1 MNLEVVYKLF
11 KSAIMTAGEMP
22 DDKNYRTETDILGLM
37 QLSVDSLTG
46 IHTVRA
52 LGNFDLV
59 GGHVNN
65 GLIRSYGLVKLACVA
80 TNAELGYID
89 ADIASAIKQA
99 CEELSS
105 GSLNAEPIA
114 ALQGGAGTSTNMYV
128 NELIA
133 NRALIILG
141 KKTTDHNI
149 ISPLDHVN
157 KHQSTNDTYPT
168 ALRIA
173 AMYALSRLEQAV
185 SELADEFQKK
195 EQLFADV
202 VKLGRTQLQDAVA
215 ITVGREMGSY
225 AEAFSRDRW
234 RIYKCQERLRVVNLG
249 ATAIGTGLGAP
260 QKYIFKVVDNLRKI
274 TKLPLARAENL
285 VQATQNCDEIVEV
298 SGILK
303 ALAVNIFKITS
314 DLRLLSSGPDAGFG
328 ELKLP
333 LRQAGS
339 SIMPGK
345 VNPVIAEMAA
355 QVAIQAISRDAAI
368 SMAAMSGQLELN
380 AFMPCIAHNLLSM
393 LDELI
398 IACTKVRLL
407 LVQGL
412 EVDREKCE
420 KSLHSST
427 AIITAFINKI
437 GYEKASE
444 VAVKAVQEKKTV
456 KEILLAEKLC
466 TQEEYDQLTNAEAI
480 LALGFRE
487 KTNAN
492 DT

>member
-1 MNLEVVYKLF
+1 
-11 KSAIMTAGEMP
+11 
-22 DDKNYRTETDILGLM
+22 
-37 QLSVDSLTG
+37 
-46 IHTVRA
+46 
-52 LGNFDLV
+52 
-59 GGHVNN
+59 
-65 GLIRSYGLVKLACVA
+65 
-80 TNAELGYID
+80 
-89 ADIASAIKQA
+89 
-99 CEELSS
+99 
-105 GSLNAEPIA
+105 
-114 ALQGGAGTSTNMYV
+114 
-128 NELIA
+128 
-133 NRALIILG
+133 
-141 KKTTDHNI
+141 
-149 ISPLDHVN
+149 
-157 KHQSTNDTYPT
+157 
-168 ALRIA
+168 
-173 AMYALSRLEQAV
+173 
-185 SELADEFQKK
+185 
-195 EQLFADV
+195 
-202 VKLGRTQLQDAVA
+202 
-215 ITVGREMGSY
+215 
-225 AEAFSRDRW
+225 
-234 RIYKCQERLRVVNLG
+234 
-249 ATAIGTGLGAP
+249 
-260 QKYIFKVVDNLRKI
+260 
-274 TKLPLARAENL
+274 
-285 VQATQNCDEIVEV
+285 
-298 SGILK
+298 
-303 ALAVNIFKITS
+303 
-314 DLRLLSSGPDAGFG
+314 SSGPDAGFG

-456 KEILLAEKLC
+456 KEVLLAEKLC
-466 TQEEYDQLTNAEAI
+466 TQEEYDQLTSAEAI

>member
-1 MNLEVVYKLF
+1 
-11 KSAIMTAGEMP
+11 MP
-22 DDKNYRTETDILGLM
+22 DDKKYRTEADIIGPM
-37 QLSVDSLTG
+37 QLPVDSLTG
-46 IHTVRA
+46 IHTARA
-52 LGNFDLV
+52 VGNFDLV
-59 GGHVNN
+59 GGHVNS
-65 GLIRSYGLVKLACVA
+65 GLIRSYGLVKLACVT
-80 TNAELGYID
+80 TNAELGFID
-89 ADIASAIKQA
+89 ADIALAIKQA
-99 CEELSS
+99 CKELAS
-105 GSLNAEPIA
+105 GSLTAEPLA

-133 NRALIILG
+133 NRALVILG
-141 KKTTDHNI
+141 KSPADHNI
-149 ISPLDHVN
+149 ICPLDHVN
-157 KHQSTNDTYPT
+157 QHQSTNDTYPT
-168 ALRIA
+168 ALRVA
-173 AMYALSRLEQAV
+173 AMYASAQLEQAV

-195 EQLFADV
+195 EQLFADI

-274 TKLPLARAENL
+274 TNLPLARAENL
-285 VQATQNCDEIVEV
+285 VQATQNCDELVEV

-303 ALAVNIFKITS
+303 ALAVNLFKVTS
-314 DLRLLSSGPDAGFG
+314 DLRLLSSGPDAGLG

-333 LRQAGS
+333 ARQAGS

-345 VNPVIAEMAA
+345 VNPVIAEMAG

-368 SMAAMSGQLELN
+368 TMAAMNGQLELN
-380 AFMPCIAHNLLSM
+380 AFMPCIAHNLLCM
-393 LDELI
+393 LEELTV
-398 IACTKVRLL
+398 ACTKVRLL
-407 LVQGL
+407 LVEGL

-420 KSLHSST
+420 ESLHSST

-437 GYEKASE
+437 GYEKASA
-444 VAVKAVQEKKTV
+444 VAVKAMQEKKTV

-466 TQEEYDQLTNAEAI
+466 TEDEYDQLTDAEAI
-480 LALGFRE
+480 LALGFR
-487 KTNAN
+487 KKINAE